1 MTMSDQKTVIVTG
14 ASSGIGQAI
23 AAHLHRSGWRVFGT
37 MRRPNPDK
45 DRPDA
50 LKLDVTSDQSV
61 EAAVAEVLAR
71 AGRID
76 AVVNNAGADML
87 GAVEETTAQEALDLF
102 QTNFFGVHR
111 LVHAVLPAM
120 RARKAGRL
128 VTIGSIAGF
137 LPTPFEAF
145 YSASKHALEGYCE
158 SLDFEVRPFG
168 IHTVL
173 IEPGFVRT
181 RIRGNLTRTAASIG
195 AYAERRER
203 VGGSLDR
210 GVQAGVDP
218 VRVAKVIERALTSVR
233 PKLRMRVG
241 PDAHLLHFLYQH
253 LPGAVIAAGMR
264 QRFG

>member
-111 LVHAVLPAM
+111 
-120 RARKAGRL
+120 
-128 VTIGSIAGF
+128 
-137 LPTPFEAF
+137 
-145 YSASKHALEGYCE
+145 
-158 SLDFEVRPFG
+158 
-168 IHTVL
+168 
-173 IEPGFVRT
+173 
-181 RIRGNLTRTAASIG
+181 
-195 AYAERRER
+195 
-203 VGGSLDR
+203 
-210 GVQAGVDP
+210 
-218 VRVAKVIERALTSVR
+218 
-233 PKLRMRVG
+233 
-241 PDAHLLHFLYQH
+241 
-253 LPGAVIAAGMR
+253 
-264 QRFG
+264 